1 MSKKSIFITGGA
13 GYVGSCLVPK
23 LLEEGHTV
31 TVLDLMIYGE
41 DVLQKNKNLK
51 IIKGDIRD
59 QNLLNEIIPSH
70 DLYDYE
76 CKYTKGMSEYICP
89 ADLSIN
95 LSESIKDLALKVHK
109 ILNCRHYSR
118 VDFLLDK
125 NNDPW
130 FLEINTLPGM
140 TETSLLPK
148 SLKASG
154 IEFKDIIQ
162 KILNEAIKS

>member
-1 MSKKSIFITGGA
+1 MSNLIVGWGTTGKSISNFFEDNNMNDYKIWDDYITDTISEKIEDDPSNVTIDNYSKV
-13 GYVGSCLVPK
+13 YVSPGVPPNHQLILQSDNNLNK
-23 LLEEGHTV
+23 IPIETD
-31 TVLDLMIYGE
+31 LDIFF
-41 DVLQKNKNLK
+41 
-51 IIKGDIRD
+51 DI
-59 QNLLNEIIPSH
+59 N
-70 DLYDYE
+70 
-76 CKYTKGMSEYICP
+76 
-89 ADLSIN
+89 
-95 LSESIKDLALKVHK
+95 KDLALKVHK

-154 IEFKDIIQ
+154 IEFKDVIQ

>member
-1 MSKKSIFITGGA
+1 MKFFIEKIKNEENLENIRETAKHFVKNKKELRKAFELAGKYTSSI
-13 GYVGSCLVPK
+13 
-23 LLEEGHTV
+23 LLESFINGREITV
-31 TVLDLMIYGE
+31 PV
-41 DVLQKNKNLK
+41 VANKAYS
-51 IIKGDIRD
+51 IV
-59 QNLLNEIIPSH
+59 EIIPSH

-125 NNDPW
+125 NNLKLPR
-130 FLEINTLPGM
+130 TLS
-140 TETSLLPK
+140 EYL
-148 SLKASG
+148 
-154 IEFKDIIQ
+154 
-162 KILNEAIKS
+162 